1 MINATAAGPNPDPW
15 QEEIRIIN
23 LNFQPF
29 EKLLKDICHTGNFK
43 NTKFHFFL
51 ANGANLK
58 NFGYSIRCL
67 TLQN

>member
-51 ANGANLK
+51 PMEPILK
-58 NFGYSIRCL
+58 
-67 TLQN
+67 TLDIQLDS